1 VAAHL
6 DTSTQLAKTAA
17 GSLEAFSNAKVAMDA
32 GTIFGFGAD
41 AKLNAY
47 RLAALA
53 GNKDAARVVAA
64 TETFKQNLGPII
76 QSTIKGYAGSQISN
90 RDLDFARQMAGQDIT
105 LNKES
110 AQRLLAIGE
119 QAARQTIKEHGEK
132 VDAALAGQPEQ
143 ARPLLR
149 SMYYVREPLPSV
161 AVGPSSAA
169 PGSAPAPAAGSA
181 IAAPTVTDGT
191 TATGPGGQK
200 LIRRGGRWEPM

>member
-1 VAAHL
+1 
-6 DTSTQLAKTAA
+6 
-17 GSLEAFSNAKVAMDA
+17 MDA

-47 RLAALA
+47 RLAALT
-53 GNKDAARVVAA
+53 GNKDAARIVAA

-110 AQRLLAIGE
+110 AQRLLAIGA
-119 QAARQTIKEHGEK
+119 QAAHQTIKEHGEK
-132 VDAALAGQPEQ
+132 VDAALAGQPEP

-161 AVGPSSAA
+161 AVGGGGPSSTA
-169 PGSAPAPAAGSA
+169 PGSAPVPAGGSA
-181 IAAPTVTDGT
+181 IAAPAGVAEGT
-191 TATGPGGQK
+191 IATMPGK
-200 LIRRGGRWEPM
+200 PTLIRRGGRWGPM